1 MESVAEKIEQF
12 TVHFGQHIEAILRI
26 EDAPNDTL
34 YPRLLLTTL
43 LDTLARVAYP
53 AEGNASR
60 RRYVKFV
67 VLHSGW
73 KDVERVSLLHL
84 NRLLAKG
91 SSPDFLSLKQWAEGR
106 LNMLLPIDPVPK
118 LIRRPGETEKDIS
131 GDPTMAEVLSLWPHG
146 PNGALRIDRTRPE
159 DLRHGSLLYQYRS
172 HLVHEFRV
180 PGNGWDVKKTGT
192 PFYQKFTQ
200 AVDFLRPVAE
210 RWELVYP
217 LEFLGKLCLD
227 SLASL
232 REFLISESRN
242 PFEALKEGSFWIPA
256 LN

>member
-1 MESVAEKIEQF
+1 MESVAEKIERF
-12 TVHFGQHIEAILRI
+12 AGYFGQHIEAILRI
-26 EDAPNDTL
+26 EDASDDAL
-34 YPRLLLTTL
+34 YVRLLLTTL

-53 AEGNASR
+53 AEGDASR

-84 NRLLAKG
+84 NRLLAKE
-91 SSPDFLSLKQWAEGR
+91 SSPDFLGLKQWAEER
-106 LNMLLPIDPVPK
+106 LNMFLPIDAVPR
-118 LIRRPGETEKDIS
+118 LIRHPSETERDIS
-131 GDPTMAEVLSLWPHG
+131 GDPTLAEVLSLWPHG
-146 PNGALRIDRTRPE
+146 PNGALRIDHARPE
-159 DLRHGSLLYQYRS
+159 DLHHGSLLYQYRS

-180 PGNGWDVKKTGT
+180 PGKGWDVKRTGT
-192 PFYQKFTQ
+192 PFYQRFAQ

-217 LEFLGKLCLD
+217 LEFLGKLCRD

-232 REFLISESRN
+232 RELLISESRN